1 MNMARKF
8 IKNRVSVITPVYNGE
23 KHLAPMLDSVLSQS
37 YPEIEMILVDDGSAD
52 KTVQVAE
59 SYREKFADRSY
70 SYHIIHAEHKCAA
83 SAINKGLPL
92 VTGEYLIWPDSDD
105 RLESDSVEKRVRF
118 LRSHP
123 QYQCVRSLPYYF
135 KQDTGELTRADE
147 NVENYSNEELFWD
160 ILEYRTYVCCGCYM
174 LRTEAFFKIYPERHI
189 PEYHVGQNF
198 QMLLP
203 FMFRYKCPTIPEKLY
218 GVCIRAG
225 SHSRIELT
233 QEEEEQRYQE
243 YESLIDEI
251 VDICHI
257 EDKASMKRITY
268 WKIRRRY
275 ILAVKYKNS
284 KQIISSCWQLLRWG
298 RLSISKFLKD
308 FIWVILE
315 HTWFIKEVYPVY
327 RDGISR
333 SRTAVRQLVDKAR
346 LRK

>member
-1 MNMARKF
+1 MNIARKF

-23 KHLAPMLDSVLSQS
+23 NHLASMLDSVLSQS
-37 YPEIEMILVDDGSAD
+37 YSEIEMILVDDGSAD

-59 SYREKFADRSY
+59 SYRGKFADRAY
-70 SYHIIHAEHKCAA
+70 PYHIIHTEHKCAA

-92 VTGEYLIWPDSDD
+92 VSGEYLIWPDSDD
-105 RLESDSVEKRVRF
+105 RLESDSVEKRVLF
-118 LRSHP
+118 LQSHP
-123 QYQCVRSLPYYF
+123 QYQCVRTLPYYF

-174 LRTEAFFKIYPERHI
+174 LRTEAFFKIYPEGHI

-233 QEEEEQRYQE
+233 QKEEEQRYQE
-243 YESLIDEI
+243 YELLIDEI
-251 VDICHI
+251 ADICHI
-257 EDKASMKRITY
+257 DDMSSMKRITY

-275 ILAVKYKNS
+275 ILAVKYKNR
-284 KQIISSCWQLLRWG
+284 KQIISSCWQLHQCRS
-298 RLSISKFLKD
+298 LSICKILKD
-308 FIWVILE
+308 FIWVCLSP
-315 HTWFIKEVYPVY
+315 TWFIKEVYPVY
-327 RDGISR
+327 RDSISR
-333 SRTAVRQLVDKAR
+333 SRAAVRQLMNRVG